1 MQFSKAMGAC
11 MCVTVRVVIYF
22 ISFLLTKSKCP
33 NHSHHFGLGCASY
46 IQLGAS
52 LLRQTQSVS
61 LYFEPK
67 VYAMSQQRRWST
79 PKIQTIDLT
88 FILELSF
95 STSLFFFGSY
105 FQTRE
110 GLSMM
115 IFS

>member
-67 VYAMSQQRRWST
+67 FAPCRSNVDGQRLGT
-79 PKIQTIDLT
+79 QLLI
-88 FILELSF
+88 
-95 STSLFFFGSY
+95 
-105 FQTRE
+105 
-110 GLSMM
+110 
-115 IFS
+115 